1 MIRVFQILIFVFST
15 IVVAQDVGSVAG
27 SLSDKDN
34 NNEPLPFANVII
46 KGTSKGTTT
55 DFDGNYLLDNIA
67 VGTYTIEFSFVGYET
82 LEVPNVVIEA
92 GKVTNITTALGAS
105 AAALD
110 EVIIK
115 TTARKESEVA
125 LLLDQ
130 KKAVTIKQ
138 SIGADELSRKGV
150 SDAAAAVS
158 KISGI
163 SKQQGGGNVYVRG
176 CLLYTSPIPRDS

>member
-92 GKVTNITTALGAS
+92 KACGAVCVVSPSGGGKRILRPNYDGV
-105 AAALD
+105 
-110 EVIIK
+110 VINK
-115 TTARKESEVA
+115 FTVEEWVK
-125 LLLDQ
+125 
-130 KKAVTIKQ
+130 
-138 SIGADELSRKGV
+138 
-150 SDAAAAVS
+150 
-158 KISGI
+158 KISDLLSNNDKTKQIKNYLKNQANESWDQIFFRDLVPYWKKIIRLKNEKNTDI
-163 SKQQGGGNVYVRG
+163 S
-176 CLLYTSPIPRDS
+176 TPS